1 MQFDLSNLHQESDLW
16 FCWIVGQFFCLMYP
30 LKLGDNFCQNR
41 CSFCASSEI
50 QSTLLEVQSFWLVW
64 RCGQLMQFN
73 SWNFVWCLDL
83 LEYWIR
89 LLFES
94 MVWSFS
100 PAWEAVELTKE
111 SCIHLFVRG
120 PRPDLGATIVAPG
133 HMLGDFLHPRR
144 SLLPFMIS
152 H

>member
-1 MQFDLSNLHQESDLW
+1 MQFDLLNWHQESDLW

-30 LKLGDNFCQNR
+30 LKLGDNFCQIDDRSVPVPRFEALCLKSSAIGWFGDVVSWCYSTPEISSDVRTCWNTGYDR
-41 CSFCASSEI
+41 CSKAWF
-50 QSTLLEVQSFWLVW
+50 
-64 RCGQLMQFN
+64 
-73 SWNFVWCLDL
+73 
-83 LEYWIR
+83 
-89 LLFES
+89 
-94 MVWSFS
+94 WSFS

-120 PRPDLGATIVAPG
+120 PHPDLGATLVAPG
-133 HMLGDFLHPRR
+133 HMLGDFPHPRR